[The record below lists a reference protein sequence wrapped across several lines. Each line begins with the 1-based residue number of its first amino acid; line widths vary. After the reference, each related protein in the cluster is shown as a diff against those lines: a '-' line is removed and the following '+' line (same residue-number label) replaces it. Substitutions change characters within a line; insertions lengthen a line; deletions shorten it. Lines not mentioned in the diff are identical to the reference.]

1 MTWAAMDLPGR
12 VSADGTSCP
21 WPGRRGPQ
29 SAVPTSAP
37 SSSLVWLEDGMER
50 PFDEAEPVTRTWL
63 EVSSEWSSPSKGD
76 DLSRKPSSPGKLIWV

>member
-1 MTWAAMDLPGR
+1 M
-12 VSADGTSCP
+12 
-21 WPGRRGPQ
+21 
-29 SAVPTSAP
+29 PTSAP

-76 DLSRKPSSPGKLIWV
+76 DSSRKPSSPGKLIWV

>member
-21 WPGRRGPQ
+21 WPGRRGQ
-29 SAVPTSAP
+29 QGAVSTSVP
-37 SSSLVWLEDGMER
+37 SSLVWLEDGTER

>member
-12 VSADGTSCP
+12 VSTDGTSCP

-37 SSSLVWLEDGMER
+37 SSLVWLEDGMER

-63 EVSSEWSSPSKGD
+63 GVSSEWSSPSKGD
-76 DLSRKPSSPGKLIWV
+76 DSSRKPSSPGKLIWV

>member
-12 VSADGTSCP
+12 VSADGRSCP
-21 WPGRRGPQ
+21 WPGSRGQ
-29 SAVPTSAP
+29 RGAMSASAP
-37 SSSLVWLEDGMER
+37 FSLVWLEDGTER

-76 DLSRKPSSPGKLIWV
+76 DSSRKPSSPGKLIWV

>member
-12 VSADGTSCP
+12 VSTDGTSCP

-76 DLSRKPSSPGKLIWV
+76 DSSRKPSSPGKLIWV